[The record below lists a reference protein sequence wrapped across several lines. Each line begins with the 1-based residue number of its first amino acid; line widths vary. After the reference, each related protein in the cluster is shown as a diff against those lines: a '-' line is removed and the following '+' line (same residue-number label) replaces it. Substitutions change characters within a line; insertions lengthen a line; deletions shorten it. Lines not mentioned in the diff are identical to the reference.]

1 MAVLPFLATSCKKKV
16 VADFGYYVYTTEN
29 GAKVEITNRSSNADY
44 YEWTLYQNGVFYR
57 SSYDYEPIFNILESG
72 DYTLR
77 LEAYN
82 SKYRSTKDDNF
93 RVTLSG
99 DGGGGSYANPVASF
113 NLTSNNGNYAPA
125 TISCVNTSTNA
136 VSYHWT
142 LTRPDYTTSTSST
155 TNPSFTCNQTG
166 NYTIKLTAY
175 NSNNVSA
182 TSTKTFTLYAPT
194 SVTITYLSLYK
205 IPMLDSD
212 NSSWDTGMFGDG
224 APDIYFKIVN
234 SSNSVIYT
242 SATKEDVTSDDLPVS
257 WYSVNKALNYG
268 SNYNIKFYDEDGSM
282 DPDDLMVNCIFNS
295 SYLTP
300 GNSSY
305 TWESTDGTIKF
316 TVGLSWSSSKGGEF
330 EVTDENSV
338 IAEK

>member
-16 VADFGYYVYTTEN
+16 VADFGYYIYTTEN
-29 GAKVEITNRSSNADY
+29 GAKIVTENRSSNADY
-44 YEWTLYQNGVFYR
+44 YLWNLMGASGFFDSNEK
-57 SSYDYEPIFNILESG
+57 EPSFSISKSG
-72 DYTLR
+72 DYTLQ
-77 LEAYN
+77 LYAEN
-82 SKYRSTKDDNF
+82 SKYNDYKEVRFS
-93 RVTLSG
+93 VTLNG

-113 NLTSNNGNYAPA
+113 NLTSNNCSYAPA
-125 TISCVNTSTNA
+125 TITCVNTSTNA

-142 LTRPDYTTSTSST
+142 LTRPDYTTSTSSS

-175 NSNNVSA
+175 NANNVSA
-182 TSTKTFTLYAPT
+182 TSTKTFTLSAPT

-212 NSSWDTGMFGDG
+212 NSSWDTGTFGG
-224 APDIYFKIVN
+224 ADPDIFFKIVN
-234 SSNSVIYT
+234 SSNSVLYT
-242 SATKEDVTSDDLPVS
+242 SATKENVTSADLPVS
-257 WYSVNKALNYG
+257 WYSINTTLNFGTDY
-268 SNYNIKFYDEDGSM
+268 YIKFYDEDGSL
-282 DPDDLMVNCIFNS
+282 DPNDLMANCIFNN

-316 TVGLSWSSSKGGEF
+316 TVGLSWSSSKGGEL

-338 IAEK
+338 TAEK